1 MGKSKTD
8 PAAGPRLYLIDGS
21 GYVYRAFHAL
31 PRLSTS
37 RGLPTNAALGF
48 ANMLAKLLRE
58 ERPRYT
64 AVVFDAPGE
73 TFRDNLY
80 AAYKQN
86 RPGVPDELRPQMG
99 YIRRIV
105 DAFRLPV
112 IQVSGVEADDVIGTL
127 AAQASAAGRET
138 VVVTGDK
145 DMMQLVDGRTT
156 LLDTMRDRRFG
167 PDEVRARFGVDPAL
181 VPDVMGLMGDPIDN
195 IPGVA
200 GIGEKTA
207 SALVSRLGPVEQ
219 ILERLDEVETIGLR
233 GAKKVRETLAREA
246 ESARLSKALA
256 TIRCDVPITLDLE
269 ALRWDGPDPARLRP
283 LFVELEFHSLLR
295 ELVPSGEA
303 PEVERCALR
312 TAAEVAA
319 ALPALC
325 ATGTLAVAC
334 ALDSGRATA
343 GRLTAL
349 AVAAPSGPVNAVA
362 TPEEPAVLAALG
374 PALGDLAVAKLGGD
388 LKTLRVALAR
398 RGIALAGPTFDV
410 SLASYC
416 LNPTRADHGVAA
428 LAEELLGEARAP
440 DGDPAETACRA
451 ARAAHRLKPAL
462 EELLRAHEMERLF
475 RDLEMPLASVL
486 ADMELAGVALDV
498 AALGRLSAEMGA
510 ELERLMREIYE
521 LAGGEFNIHS
531 PPQLRVVLFEK
542 LKISTRG
549 IRRGKT
555 GLSTDVD
562 VLTRLAREHPLPA
575 KILEY
580 RMLSKLKSTYVDA
593 LPALVDPRTG
603 RLHTSFNQTVAA
615 TGRLSSSEPNLQN
628 IPIRTEEGRRIRAAF
643 VAPPGHR
650 LISADYSQI
659 ELRVLAHLSG
669 DPALIEAFTRGD
681 DVHARTAADVFGS
694 LPAADGRRLAKVIN
708 YGIAY
713 GMGAARAARELGVAL
728 AEAQAYIEGYF
739 ARYAG
744 VRAFIAST
752 IAEARTRGYVTTVL
766 GRRRYLPE
774 LGAFDPAVRQFAE
787 RAATN
792 TPIQGSAADLIKLA
806 MLAVPRRLAEAGLGG
821 RLLLQVHDE
830 LLLEVP
836 EASVEQA
843 IECVR
848 SAMETV
854 WPLRVPLRVDVRH
867 GASWAEAH

>member
-1 MGKSKTD
+1 
-8 PAAGPRLYLIDGS
+8 
-21 GYVYRAFHAL
+21 
-31 PRLSTS
+31 
-37 RGLPTNAALGF
+37 
-48 ANMLAKLLRE
+48 
-58 ERPRYT
+58 RPRYT

-167 PDEVRARFGVDPAL
+167 PDDVRARFGVDPAL

-283 LFVELEFHSLLR
+283 LFVELEFDSLLR
-295 ELVPSGEA
+295 ELVRSGEA

-428 LAEELLGEARAP
+428 LAEELLGAGRAP
-440 DGDPAETACRA
+440 
-451 ARAAHRLKPAL
+451 
-462 EELLRAHEMERLF
+462 
-475 RDLEMPLASVL
+475 
-486 ADMELAGVALDV
+486 
-498 AALGRLSAEMGA
+498 
-510 ELERLMREIYE
+510 
-521 LAGGEFNIHS
+521 AGGEFNTPS

-681 DVHARTAADVFGS
+681 DVHARTAADVFG
-694 LPAADGRRLAKVIN
+694 G
-708 YGIAY
+708 
-713 GMGAARAARELGVAL
+713 
-728 AEAQAYIEGYF
+728 
-739 ARYAG
+739 
-744 VRAFIAST
+744 
-752 IAEARTRGYVTTVL
+752 
-766 GRRRYLPE
+766 
-774 LGAFDPAVRQFAE
+774 
-787 RAATN
+787 
-792 TPIQGSAADLIKLA
+792 
-806 MLAVPRRLAEAGLGG
+806 
-821 RLLLQVHDE
+821 
-830 LLLEVP
+830 
-836 EASVEQA
+836 
-843 IECVR
+843 
-848 SAMETV
+848 
-854 WPLRVPLRVDVRH
+854 
-867 GASWAEAH
+867 